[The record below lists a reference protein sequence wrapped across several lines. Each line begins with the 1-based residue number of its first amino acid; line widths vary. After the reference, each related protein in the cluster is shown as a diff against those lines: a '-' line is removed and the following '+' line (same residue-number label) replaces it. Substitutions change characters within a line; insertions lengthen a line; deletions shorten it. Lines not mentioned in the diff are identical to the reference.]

1 MFYYLFIVK
10 GKNILVIYI
19 IKKNVNLFVKWW
31 GYLRKYMDLK
41 NIFNF
46 GFE

>member
-10 GKNILVIYI
+10 GKNILVMYI
-19 IKKNVNLFVKWW
+19 IKKVNLFVKWW